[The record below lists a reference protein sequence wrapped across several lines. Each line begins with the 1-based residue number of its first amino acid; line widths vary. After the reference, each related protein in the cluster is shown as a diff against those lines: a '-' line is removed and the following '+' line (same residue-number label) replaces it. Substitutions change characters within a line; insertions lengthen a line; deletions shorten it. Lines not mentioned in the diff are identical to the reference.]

1 MNGKTEVCKLKLK
14 LSIFV
19 TKVFQVVA
27 KNAPV
32 KKQYITANKTI
43 FMNKLYAS
51 FFVLGLTASLLQS
64 RYEEA
69 VCFLTLSSQIFLIPI
84 WSTSEG

>member
-1 MNGKTEVCKLKLK
+1 MNGKTEICKLKLK

-32 KKQYITANKTI
+32 KKQYITAN
-43 FMNKLYAS
+43 
-51 FFVLGLTASLLQS
+51 
-64 RYEEA
+64 
-69 VCFLTLSSQIFLIPI
+69 
-84 WSTSEG
+84 